1 IQAAVDTANF
11 DKISHAESAK
21 HAWDILATYYEGGA
35 QVKGVKLQS
44 YRRQFELL
52 QMDKADSIGSY
63 VSKVQGLVHSM
74 RSCGEEITE
83 RMMVEKVMR
92 TLIPSFDHVVVA
104 IQTAGQVP
112 TMQIENLV
120 GTLEAHELVIN
131 ERKQVQETVQ
141 ALQVQSFKK
150 HGGNKGK
157 GKDKS
162 KNFSQKPGKFDAKS
176 ESFKKGG
183 GTSNTQKKDKSHIQC
198 YNCEKWGH
206 YASDCRSKKVQDN
219 DDEANFVQDK
229 EDKGAVTFMA
239 AISDELCETSGA
251 YAARVNCV
259 SGAWFMDTGCSN
271 HMTGHRD
278 WLIRFDQSKKSTVR
292 LADNS
297 SIQAMGSGDM
307 VIKRSNGDSAVIEEV
322 LYVPGM
328 GCNLLSV
335 GQLIEKGF
343 SVIIKDEY
351 FELFDSANVLVLR
364 TPLAKNRTFK

>member
-1 IQAAVDTANF
+1 MSGGNGGLPNNLPILDGKNWERWHKQMKFLFGFQDTLEVVTTWVPALPANANAEARNNHKDMKKKDCKAMYAIQAAVDTANF

-21 HAWDILATYYEGGA
+21 QAWDILVTYYEGGA
-35 QVKGVKLQS
+35 
-44 YRRQFELL
+44 

-112 TMQIENLV
+112 TMKIENLV
-120 GTLEAHELVIN
+120 GTLEAHQLVIN

-206 YASDCRSKKVQDN
+206 YASDCRSKKVQYN

-229 EDKGAVTFMA
+229 EDKEAVTFMA

-259 SGAWFMDTGCSN
+259 SGA
-271 HMTGHRD
+271 
-278 WLIRFDQSKKSTVR
+278 
-292 LADNS
+292 
-297 SIQAMGSGDM
+297 
-307 VIKRSNGDSAVIEEV
+307 
-322 LYVPGM
+322 
-328 GCNLLSV
+328 
-335 GQLIEKGF
+335 
-343 SVIIKDEY
+343 
-351 FELFDSANVLVLR
+351 
-364 TPLAKNRTFK
+364 